1 MSLYPQLSHGGVF
14 MYFLTSSGWEYIR
27 PPTRIP
33 TSRTCTF
40 SIFLRSFWRIRS
52 HLAIHQDRH
61 SGHPMHLPA
70 SLPHVRHGFPL
81 SPAISA
87 TSFPCPVLFPCL
99 SRNRPSAERAV
110 VHPRLP
116 SWRPRTGKAHHALR
130 ALHRHGYGAGLTCVA
145 CAARFPFLVFLH
157 SYSPFVFYSDPPPAS
172 RERSA
177 ISTFFENFENFS

>member
-1 MSLYPQLSHGGVF
+1 

-33 TSRTCTF
+33 TSRTWTF
-40 SIFLRSFWRIRS
+40 SIFLRSLRRIRS

-61 SGHPMHLPA
+61 AGQPPHLP
-70 SLPHVRHGFPL
+70 SSFPQVRQGLCSTFF
-81 SPAISA
+81 AISA
-87 TSFPCPVLFPCL
+87 TSFPCPVLFPGL
-99 SRNRPSAERAV
+99 SRNRPSAVRAV

-130 ALHRHGYGAGLTCVA
+130 ALHRHGYGAGLAGVA
-145 CAARFPFLVFLH
+145 GAARFPFLVFLH
-157 SYSPFVFYSDPPPAS
+157 IDSPFVFYSDPPPAS

-177 ISTFFENFENFS
+177 VITFFENFENFS

>member
-1 MSLYPQLSHGGVF
+1 

-40 SIFLRSFWRIRS
+40 SIFLRSLRRIRF

-61 SGHPMHLPA
+61 AGQPPHLP
-70 SLPHVRHGFPL
+70 SSFPQVKHGLCSTFF
-81 SPAISA
+81 AISA
-87 TSFPCPVLFPCL
+87 TSFPCPVLFPGFC
-99 SRNRPSAERAV
+99 RNRPSTIRAV
-110 VHPRLP
+110 VHAWFPPRCARGGDAKHTHP
-116 SWRPRTGKAHHALR
+116 ALDS
-130 ALHRHGYGAGLTCVA
+130 HGSGAGLTGVA
-145 CAARFPFLVFLH
+145 GTARFPFLVFLH
-157 SYSPFVFYSDPPPAS
+157 INSPFVFYSDPPPAS